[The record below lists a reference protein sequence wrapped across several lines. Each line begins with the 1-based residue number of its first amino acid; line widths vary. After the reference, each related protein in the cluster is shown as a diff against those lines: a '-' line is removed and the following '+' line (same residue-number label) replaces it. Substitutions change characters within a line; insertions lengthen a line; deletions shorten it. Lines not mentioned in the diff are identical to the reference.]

1 MKQIRIMELENVIK
15 NIELE
20 MEFTDLS
27 EAEEKANLTEL
38 KLAKK
43 ELERL
48 Q

>member
-1 MKQIRIMELENVIK
+1 MKQIRIMELKNVIK

-27 EAEEKANLTEL
+27 EAEEKENLTEL
-38 KLAKK
+38 KFAKE
-43 ELERL
+43 ELEQL

>member
-1 MKQIRIMELENVIK
+1 MKKMRRMELKHIIE

-27 EAEEKANLTEL
+27 EAEEKANLAEL
-38 KLAKK
+38 KLAKE
-43 ELERL
+43 ELEQL

>member
-1 MKQIRIMELENVIK
+1 MKQIRIMELKNVIK

-20 MEFTDLS
+20 MKFTDLS

-38 KLAKK
+38 KLAKE
-43 ELERL
+43 ELEQL

>member
-1 MKQIRIMELENVIK
+1 MKQLRKLELKNVIE

-27 EAEEKANLTEL
+27 EEEVKRNLAEL
-38 KLAKK
+38 KLAKE
-43 ELERL
+43 ELKQL